1 MLKSSCAAFRRERH
15 APCSSLVTMKLS
27 LRSALLVAT
36 SLTAFTAFG
45 CSNASEPEVDSD
57 QGAIESPTATGS
69 ANAHLAAVGKCD
81 KAYTKASNKAVSTN
95 DMIQASAAFGECNK
109 RANDAVVARIEKN
122 LRDAGSPSAGQAAPS
137 IAAFRAAQVALCSEM
152 DKASP
157 NFGGSLSRVEATS
170 CRSSIEVFLAALID
184 ENVALGDEARGMKE
198 DRSHHLGCYKA
209 FDKRLDQAV
218 ANNDMVQATHTLAR
232 CIQTSAA
239 RLGLGVG
246 RIAIQNDPAAGPEAA
261 AGDRVKAASAAVI
274 DKGGELCGVLNQA
287 GENGTGSLSNIPTGS
302 CKARVAEAVYSQLR
316 AVLAET
322 SL

>member
-1 MLKSSCAAFRRERH
+1 
-15 APCSSLVTMKLS
+15 MKLS

-57 QGAIESPTATGS
+57 QGALEAPTATGS
-69 ANAHLAAVGKCD
+69 ANAHLTAVGKCD

-137 IAAFRAAQVALCSEM
+137 IAAFRAAQAALCSEM

-239 RLGLGVG
+239 RQPRRRPHRHPERSRGGPRGGGRRPREG
-246 RIAIQNDPAAGPEAA
+246 RI
-261 AGDRVKAASAAVI
+261 
-274 DKGGELCGVLNQA
+274 GGRHRQGRRALRRSQPGRRERNRFALEHHHRLVQGARGRGGVLA
-287 GENGTGSLSNIPTGS
+287 APSGPRRDVSLMATRPT
-302 CKARVAEAVYSQLR
+302 AW
-316 AVLAET
+316 
-322 SL
+322 SLGMVIA